1 MTVKKATLY
10 KKLHFFIKRLNDT
23 RSENCFLQFSKK
35 MAGRLLLTFLICLH
49 N

>member
-23 RSENCFLQFSKK
+23 RSEKLFSSVQ
-35 MAGRLLLTFLICLH
+35 
-49 N
+49 